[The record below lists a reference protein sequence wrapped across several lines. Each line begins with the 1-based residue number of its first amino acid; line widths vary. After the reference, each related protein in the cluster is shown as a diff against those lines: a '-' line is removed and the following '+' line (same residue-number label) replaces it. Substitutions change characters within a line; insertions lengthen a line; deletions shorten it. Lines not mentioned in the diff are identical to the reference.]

1 MIYLTGAG
9 GLVGRRFRKLCS
21 KTWEEVFELGG
32 NESIATISY
41 RDTVYDVFKSHEKS
55 CLVHL
60 GWSSTTRDK
69 DREKVQKDVEN
80 SRKLFEYYINKNPNG
95 KIIFVSSAGDMHQNH
110 GGMFCSGMEKPNPRS
125 LYGKSKLHVEQ
136 VLDTLDCK
144 TVVLRTS
151 NIWGGEVDGARV
163 NGLVDKMFN
172 ALNTDKVVEIYANL
186 DTYVDLIN
194 VDDFVDLLIKVI
206 DTDLDKDHEMFLV
219 GGQSISI
226 GDIINKI
233 SKKGLLNLKIDQKG
247 ERSFINVQPFKAEQ
261 VFNWKRKVFL

>member
-1 MIYLTGAG
+1 MNKTITFLAKDLGKKIRLDKYLADNLNDFTRSQIKKII
-9 GLVGRRFRKLCS
+9 LSKNIKLNKKLINS
-21 KTWEEVFELGG
+21 A
-32 NESIATISY
+32 S
-41 RDTVYDVFKSHEKS
+41 
-55 CLVHL
+55 
-60 GWSSTTRDK
+60 
-69 DREKVQKDVEN
+69 EKVKNDIFN
-80 SRKLFEYYINKNPNG
+80 SQHLFDYYVKKNPNG

-110 GGMFCSGMEKPNPRS
+110 GGMFCSGMEQPNPRS

-172 ALNTDKVVEIYANL
+172 ALNTDKVIEIYANL

-194 VDDFVDLLIKVI
+194 VDDFIDLLIKVI
-206 DTDLDKDHEMFLV
+206 DTDLDRDHEMFLV

-233 SKKGLLNLKIDQKG
+233 SKRGLLNLKIDQKG
-247 ERSFINVQPFKAEQ
+247 ERSFINVQPFKAEHT
-261 VFNWKRKVFL
+261 FDWKRKVFL